1 MESGLPESA
10 RRVQSF
16 LEGRGIN
23 SSVIELPESTRTAAE
38 AARAIGCEVGRIAK
52 SLVFRT
58 TRTGRSIL
66 VIASGSNRV
75 DEAAVARLISEPI
88 ERASPEFVREK
99 TGYAIGGVPPL
110 AHVHEPLV
118 FIDQDLEGYPEVWA
132 AAGTPRTVFR
142 IAPKEL
148 IELTGGRIVK
158 IAGEK
163 K

>member
-1 MESGLPESA
+1 
-10 RRVQSF
+10 
-16 LEGRGIN
+16 
-23 SSVIELPESTRTAAE
+23 
-38 AARAIGCEVGRIAK
+38 
-52 SLVFRT
+52 
-58 TRTGRSIL
+58 

-99 TGYAIGGVPPL
+99 TGYAIGGVPPV

-118 FIDQDLEGYPEVWA
+118 FIDQNLEGYPEVWA

>member
-1 MESGLPESA
+1 
-10 RRVQSF
+10 V
-16 LEGRGIN
+16 
-23 SSVIELPESTRTAAE
+23 
-38 AARAIGCEVGRIAK
+38 
-52 SLVFRT
+52 
-58 TRTGRSIL
+58 
-66 VIASGSNRV
+66 
-75 DEAAVARLISEPI
+75 
-88 ERASPEFVREK
+88 
-99 TGYAIGGVPPL
+99 

-118 FIDQDLEGYPEVWA
+118 FIDQNLEGYPEVWA